1 MGLASNFRNLLTVI
15 SPKLHAY
22 VVYFVKYKKP
32 LHLKNPQSFSEKV
45 IKLKLEDY
53 NNNPLVKQCADKY
66 AVREYVEQ
74 AGCGELLNELIG
86 VIDHPD
92 ELDWEG
98 LPQQFVLKLNVGCGC
113 NYICTDK
120 SKEDKSYV
128 LERLESWM
136 NVKPWLGYSEMQYKT
151 EKKILIEKFLSDSNG
166 NPPVDYKVYCFNG
179 QPEAILYI
187 DGRFSD
193 EMHAGFFDTSWQY
206 LGIKQNF
213 KKPYKE
219 FDKGILPQKPQ
230 SLDQMIAAAQ
240 ALSAGFP
247 FVRADF
253 FEVNGN
259 PVFGEL
265 TFTPSGGFEPSEVD
279 INGKSMAELLDVS
292 YLNDRC

>member
-179 QPEAILYI
+179 EPCLVFYLC
-187 DGRFSD
+187 GRFSE
-193 EMHAGFFDTSWQY
+193 EMHGGFFDCEWNY
-206 LGIKQNF
+206 LGIGKETHIPPLTEQEVPERPHSLEAMIEAA
-213 KKPYKE
+213 KK
-219 FDKGILPQKPQ
+219 
-230 SLDQMIAAAQ
+230 
-240 ALSAGFP
+240 LSKDIP
-247 FVRADF
+247 FVRIDF
-253 FEVNGN
+253 YDLDGIAI
-259 PVFGEL
+259 FGEM
-265 TFTPSGGFEPSEVD
+265 TFTPRGGFEVSECD